1 MDASTPRAAA
11 PVAQPQAFA
20 LRGPSRLMR
29 VWRETRRWPVIP
41 AFILIMM
48 LIAAVFAPLIAP
60 HNPIDGV
67 LTERILPPAW
77 YAEGSS
83 KYLLGTDPVGRDI
96 LSRVIYG
103 TRISLAVAGIV
114 LAAGLVGG
122 TALGMISGY
131 FGGIVDEAIQR
142 FVEFEIAVPFILV
155 ALVVVVVF
163 GQSLTVIV
171 VLLIVFSWGGFTRQV
186 RAETLQLKTRDYV
199 AAARIA
205 GAGPASIIYRHIFPG
220 VVNTVMVIA
229 SLRVGTLI
237 ITESV
242 LSFLGVGIPPPTPAW
257 GLMVSEGR
265 QYIASAWWVTFF
277 PGVAI
282 FLTVLAFNFLG
293 DWLRDRLDPRLRQ
306 QL

>member
-1 MDASTPRAAA
+1 M
-11 PVAQPQAFA
+11 
-20 LRGPSRLMR
+20 
-29 VWRETRRWPVIP
+29 IP
-41 AFILIMM
+41 ALILLVM
-48 LIAAVFAPLIAP
+48 LVAALFAPLIAP
-60 HNPIDGV
+60 HSPIDGV
-67 LTERILPPAW
+67 LTERNLPPVW
-77 YAEGSS
+77 YAEGST

-103 TRISLAVAGIV
+103 TRISLTVAGIV
-114 LAAGLVGG
+114 LAAGAVGG
-122 TALGMISGY
+122 TVLGMVSGY
-131 FGGIVDEAIQR
+131 FGGLIDEAIQR

-155 ALVVVVVF
+155 ALVVVVVL

-171 VLLIVFSWGGFTRQV
+171 MLLIVFSWGGFTRQV
-186 RAETLQLKTRDYV
+186 RGETLQLKTRDYV

-205 GAGPASIIYRHIFPG
+205 GAGSASIIYKHIWPG
-220 VVNTVMVIA
+220 VINTVMVIA

-257 GLMVSEGR
+257 GLMVAEGR
-265 QYIASAWWVTFF
+265 QYIASAWWITFF

>member
-1 MDASTPRAAA
+1 
-11 PVAQPQAFA
+11 
-20 LRGPSRLMR
+20 
-29 VWRETRRWPVIP
+29 
-41 AFILIMM
+41 
-48 LIAAVFAPLIAP
+48 
-60 HNPIDGV
+60 
-67 LTERILPPAW
+67 
-77 YAEGSS
+77 
-83 KYLLGTDPVGRDI
+83 
-96 LSRVIYG
+96 
-103 TRISLAVAGIV
+103 
-114 LAAGLVGG
+114 
-122 TALGMISGY
+122 MISGY

>member
-1 MDASTPRAAA
+1 
-11 PVAQPQAFA
+11 
-20 LRGPSRLMR
+20 MR